1 MIKYVHIYIYI
12 QNLYISKINI
22 DKQCNSWVFEQN
34 LLSTELQ
41 LLALASA
48 AGCEVAKGT
57 PGLARRDAQI
67 QGDPR
72 KSQGIPK
79 SPWGNHGKTTG
90 NHRKTTGK
98 W

>member
-1 MIKYVHIYIYI
+1 MYVYICKYIYI
-12 QNLYISKINI
+12 LNLYISKINI
-22 DKQCNSWVFEQN
+22 DKQCNSWAFEQN

-67 QGDPR
+67 
-72 KSQGIPK
+72 
-79 SPWGNHGKTTG
+79 HGKTTG
-90 NHRKTTGK
+90 K